1 MINLI
6 KESTPKAAA
15 RFNLEKTSV
24 KPRKVTI
31 RRKISDFVKE
41 EEKGVGVVDVN
52 ALFSSL
58 RPEVL
63 LPEMKAKR
71 G

>member
-1 MINLI
+1 MINLV
-6 KESTPKAAA
+6 KESTPKAAT
-15 RFNLEKTSV
+15 RFNLEKDER

-41 EEKGVGVVDVN
+41 EENGVGVVDVN

-63 LPEMKAKR
+63 LKEIKAKR